1 MYDHFV
7 KRVSVSRDLE
17 ESNVHKVAKG
27 RVWLGSEAQIHN
39 LVDEASES
47 TNSPLSAVRLAAEL
61 SEDESVSVGV
71 VYPPPPKTF
80 MEALAVAAS
89 KRKLGHVPFAMQS
102 SSNMVSVP
110 DLETPLQ
117 RLAMTGGRGTSV
129 ADFQQLKLVSDVD
142 TVEID
147 ITKRLR
153 HFLSKFIPF
162 NGDDLNK

>member
-1 MYDHFV
+1 M
-7 KRVSVSRDLE
+7 
-17 ESNVHKVAKG
+17 
-27 RVWLGSEAQIHN
+27 
-39 LVDEASES
+39 DELIES

-102 SSNMVSVP
+102 SNMVCVP

-117 RLAMTGGRGTSV
+117 RLAMT
-129 ADFQQLKLVSDVD
+129 VD
-142 TVEID
+142 AA
-147 ITKRLR
+147 R
-153 HFLSKFIPF
+153 
-162 NGDDLNK
+162 

>member
-17 ESNVHKVAKG
+17 ESKVHEVAKG
-27 RVWLGSEAQIHN
+27 RVWLGSEAQTHH
-39 LVDEASES
+39 LVDEAIES
-47 TNSPLSAVRLAAEL
+47 TSSPLSAVRLAAEL

-102 SSNMVSVP
+102 SNMMSVP

-147 ITKRLR
+147 ITKRIR
-153 HFLSKFIPF
+153 NFLSKFVSF
-162 NGDDLNK
+162 NGGDFNK